1 MNRAQLYLAGLLLVQ
16 VVLILVFRSPFSG
29 ATAAYESRA
38 LVPALDAITPGQVE
52 ILGPD
57 DASIRLTRRDG
68 AWRID
73 GLDGFPA
80 DGQKI
85 EELLDG
91 LREIRVRRPVVS
103 SPRYH
108 ASFKVAEDDHEA
120 RVRLWD
126 ESESEPDV
134 DIIIGS
140 SPNFRT
146 SHVRLAEEDAV
157 YEARGVSPYDLRP
170 AEDAW
175 IERDLVAIDESRIIG
190 LTLTNASG
198 SFLLSKQEGIWR
210 VGSPEGGAEA
220 ELDQGKVDS
229 LVRQAAEIR
238 LSDGTGPV
246 DEAAHGL
253 AEPAATLVLRLRDVD
268 AASGEATSAR
278 ELTVRIGGK
287 PEDDESRRYITR
299 DGFGF
304 TGTVWESSVRRLLEE
319 TLGDLY
325 PS

>member
-1 MNRAQLYLAGLLLVQ
+1 MNRTQLYLAGLLLVQ

-29 ATAAYESRA
+29 ASAGYESRP

-52 ILGPD
+52 ILGRD

-68 AWRID
+68 AWRVD
-73 GLDGFPA
+73 DLDGFPA

-85 EELLDG
+85 EELLDS

-103 SPRYH
+103 STRYH

-126 ESESEPDV
+126 ESEGGPEV
-134 DIIIGS
+134 DIIVGS

-170 AEDAW
+170 AADAW
-175 IERDLVAIDESRIIG
+175 IARDLVDVDESRVVG
-190 LTLTNASG
+190 LALTNEAG
-198 SFLLSKQEGIWR
+198 TFQLSKQEGIWT
-210 VGSPEGGAEA
+210 VGSPGGDAEA

-229 LVRQAAEIR
+229 LVRQAADIR

-246 DEAAHGL
+246 DEVAHGL
-253 AEPAATLVLRLRDVD
+253 AEPSATLVLRVRD
-268 AASGEATSAR
+268 AAAGPGEEAPIR
-278 ELTVRIGGK
+278 ELTVRIGGR

-304 TGTVWESSVRRLLEE
+304 TGTIWESSVRRLLEE
-319 TLGDLY
+319 TLADLHR
-325 PS
+325 S